1 MKNRVR
7 NIVISAGLTAVMC
20 APLLLAQ
27 EMLEVANVPFDFQ
40 VNQATLPAGTYVV
53 FTHAN
58 GQSLQ
63 LRNEETGKSI
73 LILPPGRESGKS
85 EPQLTFHRYGNHYF
99 LAEVWTPGATGYI
112 MKKSSLER
120 EMEKSN
126 ERPTFAY
133 VPMIRQ

>member
-1 MKNRVR
+1 MKNRIR
-7 NIVISAGLTAVMC
+7 NFVVGAGVAAVMC
-20 APLLLAQ
+20 APLLKAQ
-27 EMLEVANVPFDFQ
+27 DVLEVANVPFDFH
-40 VNQATLPAGTYVV
+40 VNQATLPAGAYVV

-73 LILPPGRESGKS
+73 LILPPGRDTGKG

-99 LAEVWTPGATGYI
+99 LAEVWAPGATGYI

-120 EMEKSN
+120 ELEKGDA
-126 ERPTFAY
+126 RPTFAY
-133 VPMIRQ
+133 VPMVRQ